1 MAVIAGPTNHPIVQ
15 PANEGFDLTHP
26 PTPRRASPTLSDE
39 SMPTDAH
46 NTAATRLPSQQQ
58 CGAERLSESH
68 EPNADG
74 TLIIH
79 QMTVAE
85 QALASKPA
93 ARIANGTNRDRSA
106 TEDPA
111 DTMHDRPRSGH
122 IAPTGTSSRRSL
134 RGCRFR
140 SVPPRQADGGRGV
153 SASVLDNVPGH
164 VS

>member
-1 MAVIAGPTNHPIVQ
+1 MKDLILLTRQLPAARRQHSVTNRCRPTY
-15 PANEGFDLTHP
+15 
-26 PTPRRASPTLSDE
+26 
-39 SMPTDAH
+39 